1 MDTCQYSRQNSA
13 CSVLV
18 FEQAEFWREE
28 NIKAFG
34 GNLDNVTLF
43 GQSSGSLPMKESQLH
58 NGCINW
64 CKHQIELGYT
74 PSYGYYFNHRLP
86 GDGSGAFHSS
96 ELWYMFGTLDRCWR
110 SFTDK
115 DRQLSE
121 KCLIIGVT
129 LLRQEILMVMDWKN
143 GRFGLLKTGA
153 LCYLNDKVT
162 DSLLRLPDVFF
173 DVLYKLLCLGGK
185 KINML

>member
-1 MDTCQYSRQNSA
+1 MDTCQYSRKNSA

-18 FEQAEFWREE
+18 FEQAEFLREE

-74 PSYGYYFNHRLP
+74 PSYVYYFNHRLP

-110 SFTDK
+110 PFTDK

-121 KCLIIGVT
+121 KMLDYWCNFI
-129 LLRQEILMVMDWKN
+129 
-143 GRFGLLKTGA
+143 KTGDPNGDG
-153 LCYLNDKVT
+153 LEEWKVW
-162 DSLLRLPDVFF
+162 DFE
-173 DVLYKLLCLGGK
+173 
-185 KINML
+185 NMSVMLFE